1 MLLNKIKTILQ
12 IEDNDRD
19 DILEEFIE
27 MSSQR
32 LKNRLGGLSVPTEL
46 EYIVKEMVIARFNR
60 LSSEG
65 LASEG
70 TGGGSRAYIEDILD
84 IYAEDIDEYRT
95 KMLNKRSS
103 GMRFI

>member
-1 MLLNKIKTILQ
+1 MLDKIKVILQ

-19 DILEEFIE
+19 NILNEFIE

-32 LKNRLGGLSVPTEL
+32 IKNRINENSVPPEL
-46 EYIVKEMVIARFNR
+46 EFIVKEMVIARFNR
-60 LSSEG
+60 VSSEG

-70 TGGGSRAYIEDILD
+70 SGGGSRAYIEDILET
-84 IYAEDIDEYRT
+84 YSEDIEEYKT
-95 KMLNKRSS
+95 KKLNKRLS